1 MHFDCGKINPFQQ
14 INKPVKK
21 EEIINMS
28 SSVSERLAVRDA
40 VENKVELRQNW
51 NEDDLQLVFRAAY
64 NHIFGRQGIYAS
76 QKFTSAESLLRNGK
90 TDVRQF
96 VETLAK
102 SDFYKECF
110 FQSNSQVRF
119 IELNYK
125 HLLGRAPYDQSEI
138 AYHTDLYAASGYDAD
153 IESYIYSTEYEAAF
167 GNYTVPYYRGFSSI
181 PGMKTV
187 GYNRIFA
194 LHRGFSNSDNA
205 QYGGKNSRLRGQIS
219 KNQANM
225 IIPPTSPASSFTS
238 TAPTLISSA
247 PRGDNRMF
255 IIEAIAGRNTK
266 VSVRRSRQIYTIPY
280 SRLSETYQEI
290 HKRGGRITKITPA

>member
-1 MHFDCGKINPFQQ
+1 MT
-14 INKPVKK
+14 
-21 EEIINMS
+21 

-51 NEDDLQLVFRAAY
+51 NEDDLQMVFRAAY
-64 NHIFGRQGIYAS
+64 THIFGRQGIYANE
-76 QKFTSAESLLRNGK
+76 KFTSAESLLRNGK
-90 TDVRQF
+90 IDVRQF
-96 VETLAK
+96 IETLAK
-102 SDFYKECF
+102 SDFYKESF

-125 HLLGRAPYDQSEI
+125 HLLGRAPYEQSEI
-138 AYHTDLYAASGYDAD
+138 AYHTDLYAASGYDAE
-153 IESYIYSTEYEAAF
+153 IESYIYSSEYETAF
-167 GNYTVPYYRGFSSI
+167 GSYTVPYYRGFSSI

-194 LHRGFSNSDNA
+194 LHRGFGNSDNA
-205 QYGGKNSRLRGQIS
+205 QYGGKNSRLGGQIS
-219 KNQANM
+219 RNQANM

-255 IIEAIAGRNTK
+255 VIEAIAGVSNTK
-266 VSVRRSRQIYTIPY
+266 VSVRRSKQIYTVPY
-280 SRLSETYQEI
+280 SRLSDTYQEI
-290 HKRGGRITKITPA
+290 HKRGGKITKITPA

>member
-1 MHFDCGKINPFQQ
+1 MN
-14 INKPVKK
+14 
-21 EEIINMS
+21 
-28 SSVSERLAVRDA
+28 
-40 VENKVELRQNW
+40 
-51 NEDDLQLVFRAAY
+51 
-64 NHIFGRQGIYAS
+64 
-76 QKFTSAESLLRNGK
+76 
-90 TDVRQF
+90 
-96 VETLAK
+96 
-102 SDFYKECF
+102 
-110 FQSNSQVRF
+110 
-119 IELNYK
+119 
-125 HLLGRAPYDQSEI
+125 
-138 AYHTDLYAASGYDAD
+138 DAD
-153 IESYIYSTEYEAAF
+153 IESYIYSTEYDAAF

-225 IIPPTSPASSFTS
+225 IVPPTSPTSSFTS

-266 VSVRRSRQIYTIPY
+266 VSVRRSRQVYTIPY